1 MATLLLIVIYL
12 SFIGLGIPDSIL
24 GAAWPVMHADLGIG
38 IDALGIVTAIS
49 CVCGILSSLMSAR
62 LVARFGVGRVTF
74 VSTLLTAVG
83 LLSYSFTGSFWVF
96 CLITI
101 PPGIGAG
108 AVDAALNNYVA
119 LHYNASRMSFLHC
132 FYGVGVMVSPVFMS
146 LALGQDNNWRGGY
159 RYAFIVQAVITLV
172 TLVALPLWG
181 KAHKKE
187 EQRKGEERVKLLSF
201 KELIHLKGLA
211 PVLIA
216 FFAACAVECTLGAW
230 GGTFL
235 NAAKGFSPAAAAA
248 GVTLFYAGLASGR
261 FLSGI
266 LSAKLSSMRIV
277 FLGLSCVVVALPLM
291 LLPFSVT
298 ALCGLFLGGI
308 GIGPVYPNLMH
319 LIPRIFGEEN
329 SQSVMGTQ
337 QAAAYCGV
345 LFMPALF
352 GVIAGNIGAWLLPV
366 YTAVLLILTVIASLS
381 VSKTLRENSR

>member
-1 MATLLLIVIYL
+1 MATLLLVVIYL

-38 IDALGIVTAIS
+38 IDALGIVTAIT
-49 CVCGILSSLMSAR
+49 CVCGILSSLMSPW
-62 LVARFGVGRVTF
+62 LVYKFGVGRVTF

-108 AVDAALNNYVA
+108 AIDAALNNYVA
-119 LHYNASRMSFLHC
+119 LHYNASHMSFLHC

-159 RYAFIVQAVITLV
+159 RYAFIAQAVITLV
-172 TLVALPLWG
+172 TLVALPLWK

-187 EQRKGEERVKLLSF
+187 EQSKTEKIKLLSF
-201 KELIHLKGLA
+201 KEVIRLKSLA
-211 PVLIA
+211 PVLLA

-235 NAAKGFSPAAAAA
+235 NGAKGFSPSAAAA

-291 LLPFSVT
+291 LLPFPVT
-298 ALCGLFLGGI
+298 ALSGLFLGGI

-366 YTAVLLILTVIASLS
+366 YTAVLLAITVTASIS
-381 VSKTLRENSR
+381 VSKGLKNNR